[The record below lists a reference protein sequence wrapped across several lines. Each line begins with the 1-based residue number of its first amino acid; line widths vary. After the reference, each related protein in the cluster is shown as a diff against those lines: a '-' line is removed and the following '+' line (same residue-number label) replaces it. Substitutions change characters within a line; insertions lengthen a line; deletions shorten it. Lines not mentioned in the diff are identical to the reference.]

1 MYCRKSK
8 MSVLRSVVI
17 ILGVLTTSVV
27 SAAEIPPV
35 PVTGKVQWVYDY
47 AQGKELA
54 RSNGKPMFVV
64 FRCER

>member
-1 MYCRKSK
+1 MYCRKSN
-8 MSVLRSVVI
+8 MSVLRSVLITVGI
-17 ILGVLTTSVV
+17 LTTSVV
-27 SAAEIPPV
+27 CAVEIPPV
-35 PVTGKVQWVYDY
+35 PVTGKVHWVYDY

>member
-1 MYCRKSK
+1 MYFRESS
-8 MSVLRSVVI
+8 MTFLRSVAI
-17 ILGVLTTSVV
+17 IVGILAASVV
-27 SAAEIPPV
+27 CAAEIAPV

-47 AQGKELA
+47 AEGKELA